1 MNLYE
6 LETTVKTPIL
16 YVDMDGVLADF
27 YGPFNRMAGVTS
39 WKDAPKNV
47 TLNVLNKITKQDDFW
62 INLAVLP
69 DVPKL
74 MSAIKSLFGGEYKLL
89 SKAIVG
95 DPNAVKQ
102 KKQWAQQNLQPQ
114 PNEVII
120 MPATADKG
128 MYAVQEDGTPNIL
141 IDDFGYNIK
150 KWQQAGGIGVQHKT
164 GAVNQTIKTLKQAIK
179 PSKK

>member
-6 LETTVKTPIL
+6 LETPVKTPIL

-27 YGPFNRMAGVTS
+27 YGPFNRMAGVTT

-89 SKAIVG
+89 SKAIAS
-95 DPNAVKQ
+95 DLNAVAQ
-102 KKQWAQQNLQPQ
+102 KKQWAQKNLSPQ
-114 PNEVII
+114 PNETII
-120 MPATADKG
+120 MPATSDKG
-128 MYAVQEDGTPNIL
+128 IYARQSDGTANIL
-141 IDDFGYNIK
+141 IDDFGVNIA
-150 KWQQAGGIGVQHKT
+150 KWRKAGGIGVQHKT
-164 GAVNQTIKTLKQAIK
+164 GSISSTIDQLKSAI
-179 PSKK
+179 SKK

>member
-1 MNLYE
+1 MILCE
-6 LETTVKTPIL
+6 LETTVKSPIL

-27 YGPFNRMAGVTS
+27 YGPFNRMAGVSS
-39 WKDAPKNV
+39 WKEAPKSV
-47 TLNVLNKITKQDDFW
+47 TLGVLKKITKQDDFW

-69 DVPKL
+69 DVPQL

-102 KKQWAQQNLQPQ
+102 KKQWAQQNLNPL
-114 PNEVII
+114 PNETII

-128 MYAVQEDGTPNIL
+128 RYAKQKDGTPNIL
-141 IDDFGYNIK
+141 IDDFGHNIK
-150 KWQQAGGIGVQHKT
+150 KWEQAGGIGVQHKT
-164 GAVNQTIKTLKQAIK
+164 GAVNTTIQQLKSAIK
-179 PSKK
+179 

>member
-102 KKQWAQQNLQPQ
+102 KKQWAQQHLSPQ
-114 PNEVII
+114 PNETII

-128 MYAVQEDGTPNIL
+128 KYAQQADGTPNIL

-164 GAVNQTIKTLKQAIK
+164 GAISSTIDQLKSAI
-179 PSKK
+179 SKK